1 MSSVFLKNKNKNK
14 IKSKL
19 QNKEN
24 KSKTETVKHKVINGI
39 CKCENCVINSFITE
53 SKKEIEADTSF
64 DEYAKKMCNKMLSQA
79 KNITKNSSKIPFENI
94 FTLRYNT
101 YINVTD
107 YLIYIDK
114 YYDDISKEIF
124 NVLSDFLYIQVME
137 LVKYMVIGF
146 EKNGANFL
154 LLKEFKVYSSFGYL
168 TEILKRK
175 QYLYIR
181 EKNSNKHVAS
191 VHSLDALFFNDY
203 ILEYLKYYFDAR
215 YRIQFEYRSNKKK
228 TKNFLMSTIRIESKL
243 FKEAYKSFDRRFG
256 DRYTVNPNPI
266 KDDSLMQKIIQNE
279 HIFTSSTS
287 STSFLPLMNYDK
299 EVEDVEE
306 EKEEENVCPIC
317 LDEDNLKQLNCCFQF
332 IHSDCLNDYLS
343 TQKSKNKS
351 CPLCRQQPSIKN

>member
-1 MSSVFLKNKNKNK
+1 MSTIFLKNKN
-14 IKSKL
+14 KL

-24 KSKTETVKHKVINGI
+24 KSKQQNKENKNKTEIVKHKVINGV
-39 CKCENCVINSFITE
+39 CNCENCVINGFITE
-53 SKKEIEADTSF
+53 SKQEIEADTSF
-64 DEYAKKMCNKMLSQA
+64 EEYALKMCNKMLTQA
-79 KNITKNSSKIPFENI
+79 KNGCKNGSKIPFKTI

-101 YINVTD
+101 YTDVTD
-107 YLIYIDK
+107 YLIYIEQ
-114 YYDDISKEIF
+114 YYDEISKEIF

-137 LVKYMVIGF
+137 LVKYMVIAF
-146 EKNGANFL
+146 EKNGSNFL

-181 EKNSNKHVAS
+181 EKDSNKHVES

-203 ILEYLKYYFDAR
+203 ILEYLKYYFEAR
-215 YRIQFEYRSNKKK
+215 YRVLFEYRSNKKK
-228 TKNFLMSTIRIESKL
+228 TKNFLMTTIRIESKL

-266 KDDSLMQKIIQNE
+266 KDDSLMQKIIQDHSFSSLNCSS
-279 HIFTSSTS
+279 SSTV
-287 STSFLPLMNYDK
+287 
-299 EVEDVEE
+299 EIEDV
-306 EKEEENVCPIC
+306 KEEEVCPIC